1 MSGNPSYPEPPT
13 LPYTRTLRALQVQVV
28 AQVTCSH
35 AKEEVALIWYRSNQ
49 FPSKAKVALLIK
61 MVS

>member
-1 MSGNPSYPEPPT
+1 MLGNPSYPEPLT
-13 LPYTRTLRALQVQVV
+13 LPYTHTLRALQVQVV
-28 AQVTCSH
+28 ARVSRSH

-49 FPSKAKVALLIK
+49 FPSEVKVALLIK